1 MNEAWYDILLSHKK
15 GVKRYGVEPRLVFP
29 GTGRVQLRL
38 WSDNFYP
45 AMGWMAPMGEHKIDI
60 RFLFTAGGPSHE
72 DRGRPFQ
79 DRCVRWHH
87 EPGGGRR
94 PQVSPAARPHVT
106 QRLSIPPRLS
116 VGAR

>member
-45 AMGWMAPMGEHKIDI
+45 AMGWMAPMGEYKIDI
-60 RFLFTAGGPSHE
+60 RFLFTAGG
-72 DRGRPFQ
+72 RAMKIAAGPFKI
-79 DRCVRWHH
+79 DV
-87 EPGGGRR
+87 
-94 PQVSPAARPHVT
+94 
-106 QRLSIPPRLS
+106 
-116 VGAR
+116 